1 MKRSEV
7 SEELV
12 IEMYESGLSIE
23 HIAKE
28 LKTNTVVVRQIVYIK
43 EGE

>member
-1 MKRSEV
+1 MKENPI

-12 IEMYESGLSIE
+12 MVLYKTGHSIE

-28 LKTNTVVVRQIVYIK
+28 LRTNTVVVRKIIYPKK
-43 EGE
+43 EE